1 MEYFMRKV
9 IDLQASL
16 FCPTI
21 DQIKFDLYSRD
32 EIPELLMGLQAI
44 YKDKEAREAIFEL
57 LMQL

>member
-44 YKDKEAREAIFEL
+44 YKGVPKEYPTHFY
-57 LMQL
+57 